1 MKSFRIRRPSPA
13 MVVAIAALVLAM
25 GGVGYAA
32 TSLPKNSVGTKQ
44 IKKSAVTTA
53 KVKNHTLTGKDIK
66 LSKLGTVPTATLAVT
81 AESANALGPL
91 TVHAVGAAG
100 EPPFLSGTVNY
111 PSETPGLNFP
121 PVTFRKDHDGFV
133 HLDGIAAIGKT
144 GTIPGILFQL
154 PAGFRPP
161 AGTTEYFTSDTAN
174 KEKASNVILIF
185 GSGVSLSGTN
195 VEGYVLVTGEN
206 PAAVLDGIVYPA
218 GS

>member
-1 MKSFRIRRPSPA
+1 MKKLHLRRPSPA
-13 MVVAIAALVLAM
+13 MVVAIAALVMAM

-32 TSLPKNSVGTKQ
+32 TSLPKNSVGTGQ
-44 IKKSAVTTA
+44 IKKNAVTTA

-66 LSKLGTVPTATLAVT
+66 LSKLGTVPTAKV

-91 TVHAVGAAG
+91 TVHAVGTPG
-100 EPPFLSGTVNY
+100 EPPFLNGAFNY
-111 PSETPGLNFP
+111 PGESGLNVP

-133 HLDGIAAIGKT
+133 HLDGIAKIGKS

-161 AGTTEYFTSDTAN
+161 AGITEYFTSDTGS
-174 KEKASNVILIF
+174 EVEGSNIVLIF

-195 VEGYVLVTGEN
+195 VEGDILVTGTNE
-206 PAAVLDGIVYPA
+206 AAVLDGIVYPA